1 MVHKQH
7 NEVKHSFNSAN
18 KYTDGRRCKRHRE
31 GLCSY
36 TKRGYAGTGSVS
48 TEKCGA
54 ANTERGYADIG
65 LQTDAERD
73 VQTLVI
79 ISTRTREYVCSSH
92 LVGCKQTQRVSAD
105 TENDR

>member
-1 MVHKQH
+1 MHKQQ
-7 NEVKHSFNSAN
+7 NEVKPSFNSAN
-18 KYTDGRRCKRHRE
+18 KYTDGTRCKRHRE

-79 ISTRTREYVCSSH
+79 AKGICMQSF
-92 LVGCKQTQRVSAD
+92 GGIKQTQRWD
-105 TENDR
+105 

>member
-1 MVHKQH
+1 MHKQQ
-7 NEVKHSFNSAN
+7 NEVKPSFNSAN

-54 ANTERGYADIG
+54 ANTERDMQV
-65 LQTDAERD
+65 LD
-73 VQTLVI
+73 
-79 ISTRTREYVCSSH
+79 
-92 LVGCKQTQRVSAD
+92 CKQMQKEMCRQW
-105 TENDR
+105 